1 MTPSDYFLDVETSAL
16 GQPWR
21 PRLDAAGE
29 LHALAIAQIGGHD
42 ELIARVL
49 AGRGVLPDAVD
60 RHLAPSFRDLMPD
73 PNSLRDM
80 AAATER
86 LRRAVMAHEK
96 VAIFGDYD
104 VDGACS
110 AALLSEYLKAC
121 GLETIVHI
129 PDRVTEGYGPNIE
142 AIQDFASRG
151 ATLVVTVDC
160 GAVSREP
167 FEAASQLGLDVIV
180 FDHHQA
186 PEVLPKTAALV
197 DPNREDDLSG
207 LGYLCAA
214 GVVFMALVAL
224 NRALREAGFW
234 NGAQRPGSARFP
246 RPRRARDRRRRRA
259 ADRAQPR
266 LCRQGPCD
274 HAGAPPAWA
283 CRFVRHRWR

>member
-1 MTPSDYFLDVETSAL
+1 MIRAAASDSLAAVLPDPKAEFLTPSDYFLDVETSAL

-73 PNSLRDM
+73 PDSLRDM

-86 LRRAVMAHEK
+86 LKRAVMAHEK

-142 AIQDFASRG
+142 AIQGFASRG
-151 ATLVVTVDC
+151 ATVVVTVDC
-160 GAVSREP
+160 GAVSGEP
-167 FEAASQLGLDVIV
+167 FEVAGRLGLDVIV

-214 GVVFMALVAL
+214 GVDVHGARGSQPRVAGGWL
-224 NRALREAGFW
+224 LERR
-234 NGAQRPGSARFP
+234 QRPGSAWLP
-246 RPRRARDRRRRRA
+246 RSRRVRDGR
-259 ADRAQPR
+259 
-266 LCRQGPCD
+266 
-274 HAGAPPAWA
+274 
-283 CRFVRHRWR
+283 

>member
-86 LRRAVMAHEK
+86 LGRAVMAHEK

-104 VDGACS
+104 VDGATS
-110 AALLSEYLKAC
+110 AA
-121 GLETIVHI
+121 
-129 PDRVTEGYGPNIE
+129 
-142 AIQDFASRG
+142 
-151 ATLVVTVDC
+151 
-160 GAVSREP
+160 
-167 FEAASQLGLDVIV
+167 
-180 FDHHQA
+180 
-186 PEVLPKTAALV
+186 
-197 DPNREDDLSG
+197 
-207 LGYLCAA
+207 
-214 GVVFMALVAL
+214 
-224 NRALREAGFW
+224 
-234 NGAQRPGSARFP
+234 
-246 RPRRARDRRRRRA
+246 
-259 ADRAQPR
+259 
-266 LCRQGPCD
+266 
-274 HAGAPPAWA
+274 
-283 CRFVRHRWR
+283 

>member
-60 RHLAPSFRDLMPD
+60 RHFAPSFRDLMPD
-73 PNSLRDM
+73 PYSLRDM

-110 AALLSEYLKAC
+110 AALLSEYLNAC

-129 PDRVTEGYGPNIE
+129 PDRVSEGYGPNVE
-142 AIQDFASRG
+142 AIQSFASRG

-167 FEAASQLGLDVIV
+167 FEVASP
-180 FDHHQA
+180 A
-186 PEVLPKTAALV
+186 
-197 DPNREDDLSG
+197 
-207 LGYLCAA
+207 
-214 GVVFMALVAL
+214 
-224 NRALREAGFW
+224 W
-234 NGAQRPGSARFP
+234 
-246 RPRRARDRRRRRA
+246 PRRDRVRSPSGPGGAAEDGGAR
-259 ADRAQPR
+259 
-266 LCRQGPCD
+266 
-274 HAGAPPAWA
+274 
-283 CRFVRHRWR
+283 

>member
-142 AIQDFASRG
+142 AIQSFASRG

-160 GAVSREP
+160 GA
-167 FEAASQLGLDVIV
+167 
-180 FDHHQA
+180 
-186 PEVLPKTAALV
+186 
-197 DPNREDDLSG
+197 
-207 LGYLCAA
+207 
-214 GVVFMALVAL
+214 
-224 NRALREAGFW
+224 
-234 NGAQRPGSARFP
+234 
-246 RPRRARDRRRRRA
+246 
-259 ADRAQPR
+259 
-266 LCRQGPCD
+266 
-274 HAGAPPAWA
+274 
-283 CRFVRHRWR
+283 